1 MSEELGF
8 EEKLCHSW
16 LQENPRD
23 KGECDDS
30 VLKIMQNEGQGGT
43 DQDFNRSQNGKQI
56 QNSLTRNSRMPL
68 GN

>member
-8 EEKLCHSW
+8 EEKLCRSW

-43 DQDFNRSQNGKQI
+43 D
-56 QNSLTRNSRMPL
+56 
-68 GN
+68 

>member
-43 DQDFNRSQNGKQI
+43 D
-56 QNSLTRNSRMPL
+56 
-68 GN
+68 